1 MDFYRNPAAEETLPM
16 SMINRGQGG
25 MNRTSAPIGPNHNDS
40 GALSKSEV
48 NAQPSQQ
55 QMYKGQ
61 EITQNMQSA
70 VPGHQSAQIQGL
82 RKMNADESDRADKA
96 QHFLAER
103 TAEMMYANESG
114 AANMQLNAAMKGID
128 GERIKRNVGIGQAMS
143 MNMSPDLGDIG

>member
-40 GALSKSEV
+40 GAQSKSEV
-48 NAQPSQQ
+48 NAQPTMQS
-55 QMYKGQ
+55 MYKGQ

-70 VPGHQSAQIQGL
+70 VPGHQAAKIQDL
-82 RKMNADESDRADKA
+82 RKMNADASDAQHKA
-96 QHFLAER
+96 QEFASTR
-103 TAEMMYANESG
+103 VAEMLYANESG

-128 GERIKRNVGIGQAMS
+128 GERIKRNVGISQAMS
-143 MNMSPDLGDIG
+143 MNMSPDLGDIA